1 MNNVFRRRRLILSEL
16 GKNMQVF
23 VRYLGLFRTA
33 IKKDKDEIEL
43 RESSLLKELMNKLV
57 EIYGEPIKK
66 LFDAKENILDPS
78 FIVTV
83 NNVSADQ
90 LQRMKTKLKEGDR
103 IGFMTLVSGG

>member
-1 MNNVFRRRRLILSEL
+1 MNNVFRRRWLSLSEL
-16 GKNMQVF
+16 VKNMQVF

-43 RESSLLKELMNKLV
+43 RESSLIKELMNKLV
-57 EIYGEPIKK
+57 ELYGEPIKK
-66 LFDAKENILDPS
+66 LFDVKENILDPP

-90 LQRMKTKLKEGDR
+90 LQGMKTKLKEGDR

>member
-1 MNNVFRRRRLILSEL
+1 
-16 GKNMQVF
+16 MQVL

-43 RESSLLKELMNKLV
+43 RESSLLNELMNKLV
-57 EIYGEPIKK
+57 EVYGEPIKK
-66 LFDAKENILDPS
+66 LFDVEENMLDPA

-90 LQRMKTKLKEGDR
+90 LKGMETKLKDGDR